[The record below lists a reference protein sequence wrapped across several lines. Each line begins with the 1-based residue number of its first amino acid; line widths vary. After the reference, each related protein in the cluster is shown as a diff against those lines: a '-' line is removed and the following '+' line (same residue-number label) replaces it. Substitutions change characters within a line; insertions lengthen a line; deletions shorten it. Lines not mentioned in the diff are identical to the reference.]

1 MPSFACQDCKRDFDV
16 PAATLAKFPG
26 WQPKKCLACKNKAGA
41 TKSTGAARGAPGAA
55 PAPALGQG
63 GGRRPSF
70 REENLT
76 TAQVLARH
84 TAGPTDG
91 VFTDGAAD
99 PNPGPGGWGAVY
111 VVGNSIVAEQCGN
124 EPHTTNNRMELL
136 ALISGC
142 ALVPV
147 GTPAVMYT
155 DSQLCVKTINEW
167 AAAWK
172 ARGWKRKTGPIK
184 NLELVQELYGIIQS
198 RPELS
203 LRWIAAHSGN
213 RWNEYADAL
222 ATAYR
227 RSVR

>member
-1 MPSFACQDCKRDFDV
+1 MTLIVPTFSCQGCGKDFTV
-16 PAATLAKFPG
+16 PDATLAKFPG
-26 WQPKKCLACKNKAGA
+26 WQPKKCLSCKNKAGGGR
-41 TKSTGAARGAPGAA
+41 KPFGGGARGG
-55 PAPALGQG
+55 G
-63 GGRRPSF
+63 GGRGRPASS

-76 TAQVLARH
+76 TAEVLVRY
-84 TAGPTDG
+84 TAGPMDG

-111 VVGNSIVAEQCGN
+111 VGNNQIIGERHGN
-124 EPHTTNNRMELL
+124 EPHTTNNRMELM
-136 ALISGC
+136 ALVAGTR
-142 ALVPV
+142 LVPV
-147 GTPAVMYT
+147 GMPAVIYT
-155 DSQLCVKTINEW
+155 DSELCVKTINEW

-184 NLELVQELYGIIQS
+184 NLELVQELFEIMQE
-198 RPELS
+198 RRELS

-227 RSVR
+227 RQVR

>member
-1 MPSFACQDCKRDFDV
+1 MPSFACRECQRAFDV
-16 PAATLAKFPG
+16 PEATLAKFPG
-26 WQPKKCLACKNKAGA
+26 WQPRVCLACKK
-41 TKSTGAARGAPGAA
+41 KSPTAKPGAARSAR
-55 PAPALGQG
+55 PAPSSRPP
-63 GGRRPSF
+63 GRSPSA

-76 TAQVLARH
+76 TSEVLARY

-111 VVGNSIVAEQCGN
+111 VVANQVVAERCGN
-124 EPHTTNNRMELL
+124 EPHTTNNRMELA
-136 ALISGC
+136 ALIAGC
-142 ALVPV
+142 QLVPA
-147 GTPAVMYT
+147 GTPAVIYT
-155 DSQLCVKTINEW
+155 DSELCVKTINEW

-184 NLELVQELYGIIQS
+184 NLELVQELYDVML
-198 RPELS
+198 RRKELS

-227 RSVR
+227 RKVR